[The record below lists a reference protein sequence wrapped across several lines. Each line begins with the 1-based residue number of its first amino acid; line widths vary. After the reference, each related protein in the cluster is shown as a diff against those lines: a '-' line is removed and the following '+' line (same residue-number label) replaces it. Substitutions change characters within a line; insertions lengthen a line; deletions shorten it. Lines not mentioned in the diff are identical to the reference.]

1 MKRNWNVIRIIL
13 EHVEDESLGSFI
25 RTKEFMKDAETA
37 DPNILLGHVEIL
49 IEAGVLRNCRVSRG
63 GDGKFESWDLRAPY
77 ISMQGHD
84 LLDALRDEAIWKRIV
99 RKATNAGTAISWEF
113 IKAAIP
119 IVMAEIVST
128 TS

>member
-13 EHVEDESLGSFI
+13 ERVEDESLGSFI
-25 RTKEFMKDAETA
+25 RTKEFMRDAETS
-37 DPNILLGHVEIL
+37 DPNVLLGHVEIL
-49 IEAGVLRNCRVSRG
+49 IEAGVLRNCRVTRG

-84 LLDALRDEAIWKRIV
+84 LLDALRDEVVWKRITK
-99 RKATNAGTAISWEF
+99 KAATAGTILSWEF

-119 IVMAEIVST
+119 VVMAEIVST